1 MVVGMRFIDLLR
13 MSVSNLFKRKVRTIL
28 TVLGVVI
35 GVASIVVMVS
45 LGLGLNRATMEQIS
59 NYASLTSVTVSEPW
73 DTEGVSDKDKKHLDE
88 ALIEDIMQIEH
99 VESVDPYLNMDLI
112 AKCGVY
118 EGYIQLQA
126 TTLEA
131 LQNMNIQVGEGSL
144 PQEDAGELQLFFGN
158 MAVRN
163 FYKITGGNGFNWEDI
178 PDVDLM
184 NDSILYILDRDSYYN
199 SMGGGTDENG
209 KPYKKPKKHLFTTA
223 GIAAGDMETYY
234 NYSYST
240 YCDINELI
248 PLLKKEFKGRAIPG
262 QPTTSK
268 GKPYKELYY
277 TQLVVNVDDMENV
290 ADVTQIISD
299 MGYQAYN
306 DAEWIESQQQQ
317 LGMIQA
323 VLGGIGAVSLFVAAI
338 GITNTMMMSIYERTK
353 EIGVMKVLGCDMR
366 NIGTLFLMEAGF
378 IGFLGG
384 VVGLI
389 LSYSLSGG
397 INYLVRQ
404 SQNMGMDSISYIPFW
419 LALLSMGFA
428 ILVGM
433 VAGFFPARRAM
444 KLSPL
449 AAIRNE

>member
-1 MVVGMRFIDLLR
+1 MRFIDLLR

-45 LGLGLNRATMEQIS
+45 LGLGLNKATMEQIS
-59 NYASLTSVTVSEPW
+59 SYASLTSVQVQEPW
-73 DTEGVSDKDKKHLDE
+73 DTEGVSDKDKKHLDD
-88 ALIEDIMQIEH
+88 ALMEELMNIPH
-99 VESVDPYLNMDLI
+99 VVSVDPYLNMPLL
-112 AKCGVY
+112 AKYGVY
-118 EGYIQLQA
+118 EGYIDLQA

-131 LQNMNIQVGEGSL
+131 LENMNIEVGQGTL
-144 PQEDAGELQLFFGN
+144 PQKDAGELQLFFGN
-158 MAVRN
+158 MAVRQ
-163 FYKITGGNGFNWEDI
+163 FYKTTGGDYNWDDI
-178 PDVDLM
+178 PDIDLM
-184 NDSILYILDRDSYYN
+184 HDPIIYILDRDAYYS

-209 KPYKKPKKHLFTTA
+209 KPYQKPKKHLFTA
-223 GIAAGDMETYY
+223 VGMVAGDLDTY
-234 NYSYST
+234 NSYSYST
-240 YCDINELI
+240 YCDIEELI
-248 PLLKKEFKGRAIPG
+248 PLLKKEFKGRVIPG

-290 ADVTQIISD
+290 TDVAQAISD

-306 DAEWIESQQQQ
+306 DAEWIESNQQQMR
-317 LGMIQA
+317 MIQA

-366 NIGTLFLMEAGF
+366 NIGSLFLMEAGF

-384 VVGLI
+384 VVGLL

-397 INYLVRQ
+397 INYLVAQ
-404 SQNMGMDSISYIPFW
+404 SPDMGMEGGISYIPFW

-433 VAGFFPARRAM
+433 VAGFFPASRAM

>member
-1 MVVGMRFIDLLR
+1 MRFIDLLR

-45 LGLGLNRATMEQIS
+45 LGLGLNKATMEQIS
-59 NYASLTSVTVSEPW
+59 SYASLTSVQVQEPW
-73 DTEGVSDKDKKHLDE
+73 DTEGVSDKDKKHLDD
-88 ALIEDIMQIEH
+88 ALMEELMNIPH
-99 VESVDPYLNMDLI
+99 VVSVDPYLNMPLL
-112 AKCGVY
+112 AKYGVY
-118 EGYIQLQA
+118 EGYIDLQA

-131 LQNMNIQVGEGSL
+131 LENMNIEVGQGTL
-144 PQEDAGELQLFFGN
+144 PQKDAGELQLFFGN
-158 MAVRN
+158 MAVRQ
-163 FYKITGGNGFNWEDI
+163 FYKTTGGDYNWYDI
-178 PDVDLM
+178 PDIDLM
-184 NDSILYILDRDSYYN
+184 HDPIIYILDRDAYYS

-209 KPYKKPKKHLFTTA
+209 KPYKKPKKHLFTA
-223 GIAAGDMETYY
+223 VGMVAGDLDTY
-234 NYSYST
+234 NSYSYST
-240 YCDINELI
+240 YCDIEELI
-248 PLLKKEFKGRAIPG
+248 PLLKKEFKGRVIPG

-290 ADVTQIISD
+290 TDVAQAISD

-306 DAEWIESQQQQ
+306 DAEWIESNQQQMR
-317 LGMIQA
+317 MIQA

-366 NIGTLFLMEAGF
+366 NIGSLFLMEAGF

-384 VVGLI
+384 VVGLL

-397 INYLVRQ
+397 INYLVAQ
-404 SQNMGMDSISYIPFW
+404 SPDMGMEGGISYIPFW

>member
-1 MVVGMRFIDLLR
+1 M
-13 MSVSNLFKRKVRTIL
+13 
-28 TVLGVVI
+28 LGVVI

-45 LGLGLNRATMEQIS
+45 LGLGLNKATMEQIS
-59 NYASLTSVTVSEPW
+59 SYASLTSVQVQEPW
-73 DTEGVSDKDKKHLDE
+73 DTEGVSDKDKKHLDD
-88 ALIEDIMQIEH
+88 ALMEELMNIPH
-99 VESVDPYLNMDLI
+99 VVSVDPYLNMPLL
-112 AKCGVY
+112 AKYGVY
-118 EGYIQLQA
+118 EGYIDLQA

-131 LQNMNIQVGEGSL
+131 LENMNIEVGQGTL
-144 PQEDAGELQLFFGN
+144 PQKDAGELQLFFGN
-158 MAVRN
+158 MAVRQ
-163 FYKITGGNGFNWEDI
+163 FYKTTGGDYNWDDI
-178 PDVDLM
+178 PDIDLM
-184 NDSILYILDRDSYYN
+184 HDSIIYILDRDAYYS

-209 KPYKKPKKHLFTTA
+209 KPYKKPKKHLFTA
-223 GIAAGDMETYY
+223 VGMVAGDLDTY
-234 NYSYST
+234 NSYSYST
-240 YCDINELI
+240 YCDIEELI
-248 PLLKKEFKGRAIPG
+248 PLLKKEFKGRVIPG

-290 ADVTQIISD
+290 TDVAQAISD

-306 DAEWIESQQQQ
+306 DAEWIESNQQQMR
-317 LGMIQA
+317 MIQA

-366 NIGTLFLMEAGF
+366 NIGSLFLMEAGF

-384 VVGLI
+384 VVGLL

-397 INYLVRQ
+397 INYLVAQ
-404 SQNMGMDSISYIPFW
+404 SPDMGMEGGISYIPFW

>member
-1 MVVGMRFIDLLR
+1 MRFIDLLR

-45 LGLGLNRATMEQIS
+45 LGLGLNKATMEQIS
-59 NYASLTSVTVSEPW
+59 SYASLTSVQVQEPW
-73 DTEGVSDKDKKHLDE
+73 DTEGVSDKDKKHLDD
-88 ALIEDIMQIEH
+88 ALMEELMNIPH
-99 VESVDPYLNMDLI
+99 VVSVDPYLNMPLL
-112 AKCGVY
+112 AKYGVY
-118 EGYIQLQA
+118 EGYIDLQA

-131 LQNMNIQVGEGSL
+131 LENMNIEVGQGTL
-144 PQEDAGELQLFFGN
+144 PQKDAGELQLFFGN
-158 MAVRN
+158 MAVRQ
-163 FYKITGGNGFNWEDI
+163 FYKTTGGDYNWDDI
-178 PDVDLM
+178 PDIDLM
-184 NDSILYILDRDSYYN
+184 HDSIIYILDRDAYYS

-209 KPYKKPKKHLFTTA
+209 KPYKKPKKHLFTA
-223 GIAAGDMETYY
+223 VGMVAGDLDTY
-234 NYSYST
+234 NSYSYST
-240 YCDINELI
+240 YCDIEELI
-248 PLLKKEFKGRAIPG
+248 PLLKKEFKGRVIPG

-290 ADVTQIISD
+290 TDVAQSISV

-306 DAEWIESQQQQ
+306 DAEWIESNQQQMR
-317 LGMIQA
+317 MIQA

-366 NIGTLFLMEAGF
+366 NIGSLFLMEAGF

-384 VVGLI
+384 VVGLL

-397 INYLVRQ
+397 INYLVAQ
-404 SQNMGMDSISYIPFW
+404 SPDMGMEGGISYIPFW

>member
-1 MVVGMRFIDLLR
+1 MRFIDLLR

-45 LGLGLNRATMEQIS
+45 LGLGLNKATMDEIS
-59 NYASLTSVTVSEPW
+59 NYTSLTSVTVEEPW
-73 DTEGVSDKDKKHLDE
+73 DTEGVSDKDKKHLDD
-88 ALIEDIMQIEH
+88 ALIEELMQVAH
-99 VESVDPYLNMDLI
+99 VVSVDPYLNADML
-112 AKCGVY
+112 AKYGMY
-118 EGYIQLQA
+118 EGYINLQG

-131 LQNMNIQVGEGSL
+131 LQNMNIEVGEGSL

-158 MAVRN
+158 MAIRQ
-163 FYKITGGNGFNWEDI
+163 FYKTTGDYNWEDI
-178 PDVDLM
+178 PDIDLM
-184 NDSILYILDRDSYYN
+184 HDSIIYILDQEAYYN
-199 SMGGGTDENG
+199 SMNGGTDENG
-209 KPYKKPKKHLFTTA
+209 KPYKKAKKHLFPTA
-223 GIAAGDMETYY
+223 GIAAGDLETYSS
-234 NYSYST
+234 YSYST

-248 PLLKKEFKGRAIPG
+248 PLLKKEFKGRPIPG

-268 GKPYKELYY
+268 GKPYKEIYY
-277 TQLVVNVDDMENV
+277 TRLMVNVDEMENV
-290 ADVTQIISD
+290 AEVTQAISD

-306 DAEWIESQQQQ
+306 DAEWIEQQQQQ
-317 LGMIQA
+317 LGMIQM

-366 NIGTLFLMEAGF
+366 NIGMLFLMEAGF

-384 VVGLI
+384 VVGLA
-389 LSYSLSGG
+389 LSFSLSSV
-397 INYLVRQ
+397 INYFV
-404 SQNMGMDSISYIPFW
+404 SQAQDMGIESISYIPLW
-419 LALLSMGFA
+419 LAALSMGFA

>member
-1 MVVGMRFIDLLR
+1 MRFIDLLR

-45 LGLGLNRATMEQIS
+45 LGLGLNKATMEQIS
-59 NYASLTSVTVSEPW
+59 SYASLTSVQVQEPW
-73 DTEGVSDKDKKHLDE
+73 DTEGVSDKDKKHLDD
-88 ALIEDIMQIEH
+88 ALMEELMNIPH
-99 VESVDPYLNMDLI
+99 VVSVDPYLNMPLL
-112 AKCGVY
+112 AKYGVY
-118 EGYIQLQA
+118 EGYIDLQA

-131 LQNMNIQVGEGSL
+131 LENMNIEVGQGTL
-144 PQEDAGELQLFFGN
+144 PQKDAGELQLFFGN
-158 MAVRN
+158 MAVRQ
-163 FYKITGGNGFNWEDI
+163 FYKTTGGDYNWDDI
-178 PDVDLM
+178 PDIDLM
-184 NDSILYILDRDSYYN
+184 HDPIIYILDRDAYYS

-209 KPYKKPKKHLFTTA
+209 KPYKKPKKHLFTA
-223 GIAAGDMETYY
+223 VGMVAGDLDTY
-234 NYSYST
+234 NSYSYST
-240 YCDINELI
+240 YCDIEELI
-248 PLLKKEFKGRAIPG
+248 PLLKKEFKGRVIPG

-290 ADVTQIISD
+290 TDVAQAISD

-306 DAEWIESQQQQ
+306 DAEWIESNQQQMR
-317 LGMIQA
+317 MIQA

-353 EIGVMKVLGCDMR
+353 EIGIIKVLGCDLR
-366 NIGTLFLMEAGF
+366 NIRTMFLLEAGF

-384 VVGLI
+384 VVGLL

-397 INYLVRQ
+397 INYLVAQ
-404 SQNMGMDSISYIPFW
+404 SPDMGMEGGISYIPFW

>member
-1 MVVGMRFIDLLR
+1 MRFIDLLR

-45 LGLGLNRATMEQIS
+45 LGLGLNKATMEQIS
-59 NYASLTSVTVSEPW
+59 SYASLTSVQVQEPW
-73 DTEGVSDKDKKHLDE
+73 DTEGVSDKDKKHLDD
-88 ALIEDIMQIEH
+88 ALMEELMNIPH
-99 VESVDPYLNMDLI
+99 VVSVDPYLNMPLL
-112 AKCGVY
+112 AKYGVY
-118 EGYIQLQA
+118 EGYIDLQA

-131 LQNMNIQVGEGSL
+131 LENMNIEVGQGTL
-144 PQEDAGELQLFFGN
+144 PQKDAGELQLFFGN
-158 MAVRN
+158 MAVRQ
-163 FYKITGGNGFNWEDI
+163 FYKTTGGDYNWDDI
-178 PDVDLM
+178 PDIDLM
-184 NDSILYILDRDSYYN
+184 HDSIIYILDRDAYYS

-209 KPYKKPKKHLFTTA
+209 KPYKKPKKHLFTA
-223 GIAAGDMETYY
+223 VGMVAGDLDTY
-234 NYSYST
+234 NSYSYST
-240 YCDINELI
+240 YCDIEELI
-248 PLLKKEFKGRAIPG
+248 PLLKKEFKGRVIPG

-290 ADVTQIISD
+290 TDVAQAISD

-306 DAEWIESQQQQ
+306 DAEWIESNQQQMR
-317 LGMIQA
+317 MIQA

-366 NIGTLFLMEAGF
+366 NIGSLFLMEAGF

-384 VVGLI
+384 VVGLL

-397 INYLVRQ
+397 INYLVAQ
-404 SQNMGMDSISYIPFW
+404 SPDMGMEGGISYIPFW

>member
-1 MVVGMRFIDLLR
+1 
-13 MSVSNLFKRKVRTIL
+13 
-28 TVLGVVI
+28 
-35 GVASIVVMVS
+35 
-45 LGLGLNRATMEQIS
+45 
-59 NYASLTSVTVSEPW
+59 
-73 DTEGVSDKDKKHLDE
+73 
-88 ALIEDIMQIEH
+88 
-99 VESVDPYLNMDLI
+99 
-112 AKCGVY
+112 
-118 EGYIQLQA
+118 
-126 TTLEA
+126 
-131 LQNMNIQVGEGSL
+131 
-144 PQEDAGELQLFFGN
+144 
-158 MAVRN
+158 MAVRQ
-163 FYKITGGNGFNWEDI
+163 FYKTTGGDYNWDDI
-178 PDVDLM
+178 PDIDLM
-184 NDSILYILDRDSYYN
+184 HDPIIYILDRDAYYS

-209 KPYKKPKKHLFTTA
+209 KPYKKPKKHLFTA
-223 GIAAGDMETYY
+223 VGMVAGDLDTY
-234 NYSYST
+234 NSYSYST
-240 YCDINELI
+240 YCDIEELI
-248 PLLKKEFKGRAIPG
+248 PLLKKEFKGRVIPG

-290 ADVTQIISD
+290 TDVAQAISD

-306 DAEWIESQQQQ
+306 DAEWIESNQQQMR
-317 LGMIQA
+317 MIQA

-366 NIGTLFLMEAGF
+366 NIGSLFLMEAGF

-384 VVGLI
+384 VVGLL

-397 INYLVRQ
+397 INYLVAQ
-404 SQNMGMDSISYIPFW
+404 SPDMGMEGGISYIPFW